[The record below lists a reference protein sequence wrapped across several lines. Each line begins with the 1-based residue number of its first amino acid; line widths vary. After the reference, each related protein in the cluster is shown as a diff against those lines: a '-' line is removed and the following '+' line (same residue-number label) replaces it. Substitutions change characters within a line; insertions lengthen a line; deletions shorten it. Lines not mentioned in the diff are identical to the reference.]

1 MCFAP
6 PRRGS
11 NTLNF
16 EKVNTNMFVGAVLLN
31 FIWQAIHPLPDRRTP
46 LEEGAQH
53 FIILELLKGCLLD
66 YSDHLP

>member
-53 FIILELLKGCLLD
+53 FIIKE
-66 YSDHLP
+66 